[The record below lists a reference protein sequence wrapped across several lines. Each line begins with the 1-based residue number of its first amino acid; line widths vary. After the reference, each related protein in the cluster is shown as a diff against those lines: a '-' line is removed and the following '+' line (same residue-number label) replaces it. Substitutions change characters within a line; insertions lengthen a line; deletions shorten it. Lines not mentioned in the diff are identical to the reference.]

1 MEETKSYNF
10 FSILSY
16 ILILI
21 KFPVLLFF
29 DNSQDNLSI
38 YFIIIS
44 FSIAI
49 NFIAIELIS
58 YKDLKKGLDVNTL
71 LLGLLFLLI
80 SSSII
85 FLNFIDLFY
94 LFLVY
99 NLITFLHSI
108 SISRLRSLNITYI
121 MYLEII
127 ISILQLTLSIF
138 LSKIIFSNLGF
149 SLVVST
155 LIIYVSVFLF
165 LFSINIIKPF
175 EISLVK
181 SPKKILSINLYFD
194 MIITQIERFIL
205 SVYLPT
211 SLAFISIISALTTGL
226 KRLVYDDNQLD
237 ISIKHKKKI
246 SFSYDK
252 VIIKFSFILIFSNII
267 SFIFFKTKFFLSN
280 FFIEFIKT
288 IKPNFIIID
297 INYIFIISSLYFGLA
312 PISFFVSHHF
322 RNGKFTIS
330 NYLCYTPFFLL
341 IVLMATD
348 IFNVSSEMFLYLL
361 LFTTSHFVLFFFF
374 LSRKYYSF
382 KNSTTIIVGLNYIFG
397 LLIAFYITYN

>member
-165 LFSINIIKPF
+165 
-175 EISLVK
+175 
-181 SPKKILSINLYFD
+181 
-194 MIITQIERFIL
+194 
-205 SVYLPT
+205 
-211 SLAFISIISALTTGL
+211 
-226 KRLVYDDNQLD
+226 
-237 ISIKHKKKI
+237 
-246 SFSYDK
+246 
-252 VIIKFSFILIFSNII
+252 
-267 SFIFFKTKFFLSN
+267 FIFN
-280 FFIEFIKT
+280 
-288 IKPNFIIID
+288 
-297 INYIFIISSLYFGLA
+297 
-312 PISFFVSHHF
+312 
-322 RNGKFTIS
+322 
-330 NYLCYTPFFLL
+330 
-341 IVLMATD
+341 
-348 IFNVSSEMFLYLL
+348 
-361 LFTTSHFVLFFFF
+361 
-374 LSRKYYSF
+374 
-382 KNSTTIIVGLNYIFG
+382 
-397 LLIAFYITYN
+397 